1 MLIALS
7 LYYEDLG
14 SNLDSRRADAK
25 STPSYFLRP
34 TYISIIINAFYRNY
48 LGIPIDVL
56 RAGCFSIRQQM
67 F

>member
-14 SNLDSRRADAK
+14 SKLDSRRADAK

-34 TYISIIINAFYRNY
+34 TYISIIIMPSIGIILEYR
-48 LGIPIDVL
+48 
-56 RAGCFSIRQQM
+56 
-67 F
+67 